1 MTLPYFEIDNTKKKS
16 TKARLGK
23 LITPHGIIETP
34 AFLPVGTQAT
44 VKGLSSQDL
53 EKLGCNIIISN
64 AYHLYLRP
72 GISVIEKAGG
82 LHGFMNWDHPIA
94 TDSGGFQIASLAQA
108 TNISDEAV
116 TFRSHIDG
124 SIHHIS
130 PEIAINIQQRLGADI
145 IMSFDHPVSFGS
157 TSSELRDAM
166 NRTHNWALRSA
177 RSHQN
182 DSLLYSI
189 IQGGTSPSLREESA
203 KFIDGINNSQGIAI
217 GGLSLG
223 EPKDTLWEMVD
234 ISVSSVNKDKPIH
247 LLGVGSPEDLVIG
260 VGLGIDTFDCV
271 LPTRIGRKGS
281 FYTKYGRINITN
293 AKYKADM
300 NPVDEDCDC
309 FTCSNF
315 SRAYIRHLFISQELL
330 AYTLGSIHNLRF
342 IMNLMSTLRISIKE
356 ETYAEFRST
365 FLSEYKPANAAKRT
379 EQKKLW
385 QVNKQKTNPLVP
397 PFENLGD

>member
-16 TKARLGK
+16 TKARSGK
-23 LITPHGIIETP
+23 LITPHGTIETP

-72 GISVIEKAGG
+72 GISIIEKAGG

-94 TDSGGFQIASLAQA
+94 TDSGGFQIASLAQS

-130 PEIAINIQQRLGADI
+130 PEIAIDIQQRLGADI

-157 TSSELRDAM
+157 SSSELREAM

-177 RSHQN
+177 QSHQN

-189 IQGGTSPSLREESA
+189 IQGGTFPSLREESA

-223 EPKDTLWEMVD
+223 EPKSTLWS
-234 ISVSSVNKDKPIH
+234 IYQSV
-247 LLGVGSPEDLVIG
+247 
-260 VGLGIDTFDCV
+260 
-271 LPTRIGRKGS
+271 
-281 FYTKYGRINITN
+281 
-293 AKYKADM
+293 
-300 NPVDEDCDC
+300 
-309 FTCSNF
+309 
-315 SRAYIRHLFISQELL
+315 Q
-330 AYTLGSIHNLRF
+330 
-342 IMNLMSTLRISIKE
+342 LM
-356 ETYAEFRST
+356 
-365 FLSEYKPANAAKRT
+365 
-379 EQKKLW
+379 
-385 QVNKQKTNPLVP
+385 KTNQYTYLVWAH
-397 PFENLGD
+397 LKI